1 MKNFIVFIVLLL
13 MSCGAKTSNKKD
25 VTTKEVE
32 NKKETVEVNTSVK
45 EDTSIKFE
53 GSVNSSTESTDKS
66 SEAGLEIVPID
77 HNNTSSYTD
86 SKGNTTVFKNAKI
99 KTRYIYKD
107 VFIKDTIS
115 EQNLIN
121 VERELE
127 ITKDSLISKEA
138 TILNLKQEAEKNKV
152 VEQFNWSKFIWQLW
166 WLWLLLALLIYII
179 IRWNK
184 LSNPFTRIK
193 TIFSNSNKN
202 ENI

>member
-53 GSVNSSTESTDKS
+53 GNINSSTESTDKS

-152 VEQFNWSKFIWQLW
+152 VEQFNWSKFIYQLW
-166 WLWLLLALLIYII
+166 WLWLLLILLIYIV

-193 TIFSNSNKN
+193 TIFSNSDKN

>member
-1 MKNFIVFIVLLL
+1 MKNFIVFIALLL
-13 MSCGAKTSNKKD
+13 VSCGAKTSNKKD

-32 NKKETVEVNTSVK
+32 NKKETVEVNTTIK
-45 EDTSIKFE
+45 EDTSSKFE
-53 GSVNSSTESTDKS
+53 GNINSSTESTDKS

-77 HNNTSSYTD
+77 HTNTSSYTD

-107 VFIKDTIS
+107 VYIKDTVS

-193 TIFSNSNKN
+193 TIFTNSNRD

>member
-53 GSVNSSTESTDKS
+53 GNVNSSTESTDKS

-77 HNNTSSYTD
+77 HNNISSYTD

>member
-1 MKNFIVFIVLLL
+1 MKNFIVFIAVLL

-25 VTTKEVE
+25 VKTKEVE
-32 NKKETVEVNTSVK
+32 NKKETLDFSINLE
-45 EDTSIKFE
+45 EDTNIKLE
-53 GSVNSSTESTDKS
+53 ENVNSSTESTDKS
-66 SEAGLEIVPID
+66 SEAGLEIVPVD

-127 ITKDSLISKEA
+127 ITKDSLISKES
-138 TILNLKQEAEKNKV
+138 TILNLKQESEKNKV
-152 VEQFNWSKFIWQLW
+152 VEQYNWSKFIYQLW

-193 TIFSNSNKN
+193 TIFSNSDKN

>member
-1 MKNFIVFIVLLL
+1 MKNFIVFIALLL
-13 MSCGAKTSNKKD
+13 VSCGAKTSNKKD

-32 NKKETVEVNTSVK
+32 NKKETVEVNTTIK
-45 EDTSIKFE
+45 EDTSSKFE
-53 GSVNSSTESTDKS
+53 GNINSSTESTDKS

-77 HNNTSSYTD
+77 HTNTSSYTD

-107 VFIKDTIS
+107 VYIKDTVS

-121 VERELE
+121 VESELE

-193 TIFSNSNKN
+193 TIFTNSNRD

>member
-1 MKNFIVFIVLLL
+1 MKNFIVFIAVLL

-32 NKKETVEVNTSVK
+32 DKKETVEVNTSVK

-53 GSVNSSTESTDKS
+53 GNVNSSTESTDKS

-77 HNNTSSYTD
+77 HTNTSSYTD

-121 VERELE
+121 VERELQ

-138 TILNLKQEAEKNKV
+138 KILNLKQEAEKNKV

-166 WLWLLLALLIYII
+166 WLWLLLAILIYIVV
-179 IRWNK
+179 RWNK
-184 LSNPFTRIK
+184 LSNPFTHIP
-193 TIFSNSNKN
+193 TIFSNSDKN

>member
-1 MKNFIVFIVLLL
+1 MKNFIVFIALLL
-13 MSCGAKTSNKKD
+13 VSCGAKTSNKKD

-53 GSVNSSTESTDKS
+53 GNVNSSTESTDKS

-77 HNNTSSYTD
+77 HTNTSSYTD

-107 VFIKDTIS
+107 VFIKDTVS

-121 VERELE
+121 VERELQ

-138 TILNLKQEAEKNKV
+138 KILNLKQEAEKNKV

-166 WLWLLLALLIYII
+166 WLWLLLALLIYIVV
-179 IRWNK
+179 RWNK
-184 LSNPFTRIK
+184 LSNPFTHIK
-193 TIFSNSNKN
+193 TIFSNSDKD

>member
-1 MKNFIVFIVLLL
+1 MKNFIVFIALLL
-13 MSCGAKTSNKKD
+13 VSCGAKTSNKKD

-32 NKKETVEVNTSVK
+32 NKKETVEVNTTIK
-45 EDTSIKFE
+45 EDTSSKFE
-53 GSVNSSTESTDKS
+53 GNINSSTESTDKS

-77 HNNTSSYTD
+77 HTNTSSYTD

-107 VFIKDTIS
+107 VYIKDTVS

-193 TIFSNSNKN
+193 TIFSNSDKN

>member
-1 MKNFIVFIVLLL
+1 MKNFIVFIVFLI

-32 NKKETVEVNTSVK
+32 DKKETVEVNTSVK

-53 GSVNSSTESTDKS
+53 GNVNSSTESTDKS

-77 HNNTSSYTD
+77 HTNTSSYTD

-138 TILNLKQEAEKNKV
+138 KILNLKQEAEKNKV

-166 WLWLLLALLIYII
+166 WLWLLLALLIYIVV
-179 IRWNK
+179 RWNK
-184 LSNPFTRIK
+184 LSNPFTHIP
-193 TIFSNSNKN
+193 TIFSNSDKN